1 MFWAGSPEACCH
13 QWDPSPHRALSVP
26 DIAPCA
32 YHEGHEPWRRWHWWQ
47 SPSYYPAHSSLAD
60 FHFLLEMKE
69 EVVKQ
74 SKEFQTASVE
84 NLLQGRKRDREINCT
99 TQITVLTSIHFV
111 LVLSISSPLL
121 NLDHKGQKIK
131 KTFIRKSFKC
141 NYSLNYFFVL
151 LY

>member
-1 MFWAGSPEACCH
+1 
-13 QWDPSPHRALSVP
+13 
-26 DIAPCA
+26 
-32 YHEGHEPWRRWHWWQ
+32 
-47 SPSYYPAHSSLAD
+47 
-60 FHFLLEMKE
+60 MKE

-99 TQITVLTSIHFV
+99 TQITVLTSIHFF

-141 NYSLNYFFVL
+141 NYSLNYFFCAAVL
-151 LY
+151 KDLLLCVNDSIRSMMKFEEHMKNIETKTTLFLCSNKIY